1 MFEKNVPLKQIS
13 HYKIGGKAK
22 YFFEAK
28 NIENLLSAVLKSR
41 ELNEKIFILAGAT
54 NVLIDDE
61 GFNGLILKPNFQH
74 ISAGRQNIEITAGS
88 GITIAQLLDYSI
100 TKGLS
105 GLEWAAG
112 LPGTL
117 GGAIRGN
124 AGAFGKEM
132 KDIIENV
139 VSLDISQ
146 KKPRTIKHDAID
158 CQFEYRSSIFKK
170 NPGKE
175 IILEATLKLTKGN
188 IFDINQEIEKN
199 INYRLIKHPMDYP
212 SLGSTFKN
220 IPLKNINFKDKNTPI
235 KNDPF
240 PIIPVAY
247 FISEAGLIGTSIGGA
262 MISPKHPNFI
272 INISEATSS
281 DVKKIIQ
288 LTKNKVKEKFN
299 IELVEEIEY
308 LSSYPQL

>member
-13 HYKIGGKAK
+13 YYKIGGKAK

-28 NIENLLSAVLKSR
+28 NINDLISAVLRSQY
-41 ELNEKIFILAGAT
+41 LNEKIFILAGAT
-54 NVLIDDE
+54 NVLIDDK
-61 GFNGLILKPNFQH
+61 GFNGLIIKPNFQH
-74 ISAGRQNIEITAGS
+74 ISAGRQDIEITAGS
-88 GITIAQLLDYSI
+88 GITIAQLVDCSI
-100 TKGLS
+100 AKSLS

-132 KDIIENV
+132 KDIIESV
-139 VSLDISQ
+139 VSLNISQ
-146 KKPRTIKHDAID
+146 KKPQIIKRDAID

-170 NPGKE
+170 IQSKE
-175 IILEATLKLTKGN
+175 IILEASLKLTKEN

-199 INYRLIKHPMDYP
+199 INYRIANHPMDYP

-220 IPLKNINFKDKNTPI
+220 IPLKNINLKDENAPI

-247 FISEAGLIGTSIGGA
+247 LISKAGLIGTSIGGA

-272 INISEATSS
+272 INVSEATSS
-281 DVKKIIQ
+281 DVKKLIQ

-308 LSSYPQL
+308 L

>member
-1 MFEKNVPLKQIS
+1 MFDKNVPLKQIS
-13 HYKIGGKAK
+13 YYKIGGEAK
-22 YFFEAK
+22 YFFKTK
-28 NIENLLSAVLKSR
+28 NIDDLISAVLKSR
-41 ELNEKIFILAGAT
+41 QLNEKIFILAGAT

-61 GFNGLILKPNFQH
+61 GFDGLIINPDFQF
-74 ISAGRQNIEITAGS
+74 IKKDDDYFIKAGS
-88 GITIAQLLDYSI
+88 GTPMKDLINFSLENS
-100 TKGLS
+100 LS

-132 KDIIENV
+132 KDIIESV
-139 VSLDISQ
+139 VSLNISQ
-146 KKPRTIKHDAID
+146 KKPQIIKRDAID

-170 NPGKE
+170 IQSKE
-175 IILEATLKLTKGN
+175 IILEASLKLTKEN

-199 INYRLIKHPMDYP
+199 INYRIANHPMDYP

-220 IPLKNINFKDKNTPI
+220 IPLKNINLKDENAPI

-247 FISEAGLIGTSIGGA
+247 LISKAGLIGTSIGGA

-272 INISEATSS
+272 INVSEATSS
-281 DVKKIIQ
+281 DVKKLIQ

-308 LSSYPQL
+308 L

>member
-28 NIENLLSAVLKSR
+28 NIDDLISAVLESQKF
-41 ELNEKIFILAGAT
+41 NEKIFILAGTT

-61 GFNGLILKPNFQH
+61 GFDGLIIKPNFQH
-74 ISAGRQNIEITAGS
+74 INANHQNIEIMAGS
-88 GITIAQLLDYSI
+88 GTTIAQLLDYSI
-100 TKGLS
+100 TKNLS

-132 KDIIENV
+132 KDIIESV
-139 VSLDISQ
+139 ISLDISQ
-146 KKPRTIKHDAID
+146 KKPRIIKRNAID

-175 IILEATLKLTKGN
+175 IILEATLKLAKGN
-188 IFDINQEIEKN
+188 IIDINQEIEKN
-199 INYRLIKHPMDYP
+199 INYRIAKHPMDYP

-220 IPLKNINFKDKNTPI
+220 VPLDNINLEDENIPI
-235 KNDPF
+235 KNDP
-240 PIIPVAY
+240 IPMIPAAY
-247 FISEAGLIGTSIGGA
+247 LISKAGLIGASIGGA

-272 INISEATSS
+272 INISEATSN
-281 DVKKIIQ
+281 DVKKLIQ

-299 IELVEEIEY
+299 IELIEEIEY
-308 LSSYPQL
+308 LSNYPNH